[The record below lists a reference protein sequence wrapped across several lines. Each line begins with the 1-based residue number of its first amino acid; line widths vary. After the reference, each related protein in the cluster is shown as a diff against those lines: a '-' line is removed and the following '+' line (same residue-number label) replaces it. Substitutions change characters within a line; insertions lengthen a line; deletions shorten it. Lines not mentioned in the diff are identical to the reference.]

1 MHNAIDSSQQPT
13 EITQIISTPLGRKLR
28 QRRVKD
34 LPTCYSA
41 EQAEFQSVHSHMST
55 STNTHPWKDSH
66 TLEKL
71 FSVALTILLT
81 ATTRHSK
88 CLSTHRGIDTHT
100 HIYTHSHNTCQCMFS
115 THIQAHMGP
124 ILLQTCSTSTYS
136 ALPLTT
142 NVLMCACLQAVS
154 VAKHLQDLPA
164 FFSSNRRHLLVDLFP
179 LHTRQYPSDQLPQS
193 CGRAVCVSCT
203 PTVDRLHKS
212 LVGRIGFSHPHTYSS
227 TGTGG
232 KR

>member
-100 HIYTHSHNTCQCMFS
+100 HIYTHSHTYAHIHKHFHTYYTQTHN
-115 THIQAHMGP
+115 THIHTQ
-124 ILLQTCSTSTYS
+124 
-136 ALPLTT
+136 LT
-142 NVLMCACLQAVS
+142 
-154 VAKHLQDLPA
+154 
-164 FFSSNRRHLLVDLFP
+164 
-179 LHTRQYPSDQLPQS
+179 QS
-193 CGRAVCVSCT
+193 C
-203 PTVDRLHKS
+203 LI
-212 LVGRIGFSHPHTYSS
+212 LVF
-227 TGTGG
+227 TGS
-232 KR
+232 